1 MLVCLLGR
9 GPYFLGGDEAAN
21 AANGLASCFLLLGDM
36 FMFDDGENCGHN
48 EIFEKGQVQL
58 NASM

>member
-1 MLVCLLGR
+1 M
-9 GPYFLGGDEAAN
+9 GGDEAV
-21 AANGLASCFLLLGDM
+21 FLLLGDM
-36 FMFDDGENCGHN
+36 FMFDDGENCGHT